1 MTDWQADGQK
11 WLVAIITS
19 FVRTISVAVAGD
31 NSKSAS
37 TNGHVDA
44 AAAAAT
50 AACAADVLPPT

>member
-1 MTDWQADGQK
+1 MTDLTDGMTDWLAGRRADDQK

-37 TNGHVDA
+37 TNGHVA
-44 AAAAAT
+44 AA
-50 AACAADVLPPT
+50 P